1 MFEHL
6 FSHPSVVA
14 RHRAAPYAEER
25 EHYLT
30 HCAQQGYA
38 HATLRLKARELLR
51 VARKLHVH
59 PELPVTPAQLEAAA
73 SAWDSRQ
80 QDAGR
85 PLNIRRTQARFMDQ
99 RGHLN
104 RYALQ
109 HISVHMRSSGICGV
123 YGQEAW

>member
-38 HATLRLKARELLR
+38 HATLRLKARELLW

-73 SAWDSRQ
+73 SEWDGRQ

-85 PLNIRRTQARFMDQ
+85 PLNIRRTQARFMAEA
-99 RGHLN
+99 RAWLRFLGCCVSHKTP
-104 RYALQ
+104 
-109 HISVHMRSSGICGV
+109 SRSPH
-123 YGQEAW
+123 